1 MKLRKFLQSILGVG
15 VFLSVAATGDLS
27 AQNWAI
33 NQVSLESVIK
43 VQQQHVPGVGA
54 NYLALSIEGRSSGK
68 PMNVNISVN
77 SPGWGAQKM
86 LDSCEK
92 NAMLALHYPGRY
104 LFEVVSVDSGQDGSV
119 KLHVSDGN
127 SDAVTCSVKAKA
139 QAVDT
144 QIPSAV
150 IMKTPNISN

>member
-1 MKLRKFLQSILGVG
+1 MKLRKFLQSALGAG
-15 VFLSVAATGDLS
+15 VFLFVAATGNLS

-33 NQVSLESVIK
+33 NPVSLESVTK
-43 VQQQHVPGVGA
+43 VQQQHNPGVGA
-54 NYLALSIEGRSSGK
+54 NYLALSIEGRSAGK

-104 LFEVVSVDSGQDGSV
+104 VFEVVSGDNGQDGWIT
-119 KLHVSDGN
+119 LNVSDGN
-127 SDAVTCSVKAKA
+127 SDAVICSVKTKT
-139 QAVDT
+139 QVMDP
-144 QIPSAV
+144 QIPSTS